1 MADLEIGA
9 NSWAFFPTFS
19 KWSLQSPPPH
29 VQLPESLSPEKIAK
43 AFSAAG
49 VNRVEV
55 ITEQNAGIFA
65 LCSEVVW
72 HLVSS
77 ETEHRIV
84 ITSANLSD
92 WGSGE
97 RSQSVQLCRAG
108 RNLRYFCLSAEQL
121 GTSQA

>member
-1 MADLEIGA
+1 MRYFHFIMTACY
-9 NSWAFFPTFS
+9 
-19 KWSLQSPPPH
+19 

-97 RSQSVQLCRAG
+97 RSQSVRLCRAG